1 MKKKKICALV
11 LVTAFVTGILGAGCN
26 KEKETSAT
34 GTSDTGI
41 SISIDPN
48 VTSPTDGSTSGSDG
62 SGASNGSDGTA
73 TTTLMKMSYTDNYD
87 QAAIKEMGKK
97 VTIHGMEIPELVYN
111 FYFANEY
118 AQMLSSMMYGTQYP
132 MTPNGFL
139 DLDGKIM
146 VEKDG
151 TQVEETIRERLN
163 SEVLYYLQ
171 RDVWLTEY
179 ANKKGLTLDDAANQD
194 IDKQITDAQA
204 SAEKYNMTLEEYMQS
219 YYGPV
224 ASIDGMRDVLKRYEL
239 IRKASL
245 DCIESYELSDE
256 DTMLPK
262 VYHVLYTTMDLST
275 RTALPEEQKQAAK
288 TKAEALK
295 SEISSLD
302 DIKTKGEAAVT
313 AGEAAEAHEYSVMR
327 RTMVKPFE
335 DWCYAPHKA
344 GDIDIVE
351 TEFGYHVM
359 FFEGKEAVVSEEDKK
374 TIASLKIEDE
384 MDAAIASGEYD
395 PTYK

>member
-1 MKKKKICALV
+1 MKNKKICALV

-48 VTSPTDGSTSGSDG
+48 VTSPTNGSASGSD
-62 SGASNGSDGTA
+62 ASNGSDSTA
-73 TTTLMKMSYTDNYD
+73 STTLMKMSFTDNYD
-87 QAAIKEMGKK
+87 EAAIKEMNKK
-97 VTIHGMEIPELVYN
+97 VTIHGMEIPPLVYN

-139 DLDGKIM
+139 DLDGKIQ
-146 VEKDG
+146 VQKDG
-151 TQVEETIRERLN
+151 QQVEETIREYLN
-163 SEVLYYLQ
+163 GVVLSDLQ
-171 RDVWLTEY
+171 GEVWLTEY
-179 ANKKGLTLDDAANQD
+179 ANKKGITLDDAANQD

-204 SAEKYNMTLEEYMQS
+204 SAERYNMSLEEYMQS
-219 YYGPV
+219 YYGP
-224 ASIDGMRDVLKRYEL
+224 DTTTEGMRDVLKRYEL
-239 IRKASL
+239 INKALQDYIS
-245 DCIESYELSDE
+245 SYPLSDA
-256 DTMLPK
+256 DKMIPK
-262 VYHVLYTTMDLST
+262 VYHVLYATMDLST
-275 RTALPEEQKQAAK
+275 RTSLTEEQKQAAK

-295 SEISSLD
+295 NEINSLD

-327 RTMVKPFE
+327 GVMVKPFE
-335 DWCYAPHKA
+335 EWCFASHKE
-344 GDIDIVE
+344 GDKDIVE

-359 FFEGKEAVVSEEDKK
+359 FFEGMVEASDEEKK
-374 TIASLKIEDE
+374 NIAGLKMQDE
-384 MDAAIASGEYD
+384 MDAAFASGDYD
-395 PTYK
+395 PTYN

>member
-1 MKKKKICALV
+1 MKNKKICALV

-48 VTSPTDGSTSGSDG
+48 VTSPTNGTSSGSGSSDA
-62 SGASNGSDGTA
+62 SGASDSTA

-87 QAAIKEMGKK
+87 EAAIKEMGKK

-139 DLDGKIM
+139 DLEGKIKVQKNGEP
-146 VEKDG
+146 VEK
-151 TQVEETIRERLN
+151 TIREYLN
-163 SEVLYYLQ
+163 DTVLSDLQ
-171 RDVWLTEY
+171 GEVWLTEY
-179 ANKKGLTLDDAANQD
+179 ANKKGITLDDTAMQD

-219 YYGPV
+219 YYGP
-224 ASIDGMRDVLKRYEL
+224 AATTDGMRDVLRRYEL
-239 IRKASL
+239 INKAL
-245 DCIESYELSDE
+245 QDYIASYQLSDA
-256 DTMLPK
+256 DKMIPK
-262 VYHVLYTTMDLST
+262 VYHVLYATMDLST
-275 RTALPEEQKQAAK
+275 RTALSEEQKQAAK

-295 SEISSLD
+295 NEISSFD

-313 AGEAAEAHEYSVMR
+313 AGEAAEAHEYTVMR
-327 RTMVKPFE
+327 GVMVKPFE
-335 DWCYAPHKA
+335 EWCYASHKD
-344 GDIDIVE
+344 GDKDIVE

-359 FFEGKEAVVSEEDKK
+359 FFEGMVEASEEEKK
-374 TIASLKIEDE
+374 NIAGMKMQDE
-384 MDAAIASGEYD
+384 MDAAFASGEYD